1 MKLVFRTTQSKT
13 VTPLSKLPSIFI
25 NNANNANNGNNNLLA
40 RLETHLSFSGSMI
53 HRVQSSGAPCG
64 SCGGR

>member
-1 MKLVFRTTQSKT
+1 MKLVFRTTQSKP
-13 VTPLSKLPSIFI
+13 VIPLSKLPSTFI
-25 NNANNANNGNNNLLA
+25 NNGNNNSGNNSLA

-53 HRVQSSGAPCG
+53 NRIQSSGAPCG